1 MRLMGLSMDPNITLR
16 IPTTKVSI
24 NKRNLLTDREKKEA
38 IFSKV

>member
-24 NKRNLLTDREKKEA
+24 NKRNLLTDRENKRSN
-38 IFSKV
+38 F